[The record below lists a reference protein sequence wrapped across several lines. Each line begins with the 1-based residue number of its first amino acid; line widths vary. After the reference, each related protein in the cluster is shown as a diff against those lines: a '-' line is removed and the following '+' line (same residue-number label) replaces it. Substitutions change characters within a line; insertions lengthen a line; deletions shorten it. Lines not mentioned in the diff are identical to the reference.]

1 MSMVR
6 VEASYMK
13 EMMRRTDSLL
23 LREANIS
30 PDEGSRNSHL
40 KKYQTTVL
48 PSKNPPKPNKK
59 AQRHSLLESL
69 IENGGGDTTTTEEI
83 LQQQRFPKV
92 MHHRG
97 TFDVKEDP
105 ERDRLRPAFLG
116 GKYVSKIQRKSEV
129 SQYILGLSARQNNNN
144 LNNIQQQGRRNRT
157 IDLTTDCIQQNYGGE
172 NSTI

>member
-1 MSMVR
+1 MIR

-30 PDEGSRNSHL
+30 PDEGSRNSQL
-40 KKYQTTVL
+40 KKYQTVVT
-48 PSKNPPKPNKK
+48 STKNAKIKKK
-59 AQRHSLLESL
+59 ANQRHSLLESL
-69 IENGGGDTTTTEEI
+69 IEDNDTSILQTTTDEI

-97 TFDVKEDP
+97 NFDVKEDP

-129 SQYILGLSARQNNNN
+129 SQYILGLSARNHQK
-144 LNNIQQQGRRNRT
+144 RNRT
-157 IDLTTDCIQQNYGGE
+157 IDLTADYQNYGGE
-172 NSTI
+172 NNTI